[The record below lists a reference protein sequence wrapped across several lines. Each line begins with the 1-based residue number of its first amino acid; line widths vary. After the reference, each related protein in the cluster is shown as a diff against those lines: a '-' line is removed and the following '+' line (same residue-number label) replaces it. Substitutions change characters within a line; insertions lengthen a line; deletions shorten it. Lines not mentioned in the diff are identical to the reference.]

1 MPSKRAKITATRAKN
16 EKSRDVQDE
25 EEESKVP
32 LDSQID
38 ARFLACVA
46 DLAFLGH
53 IQPTKRKAEHVA
65 RIVF

>member
-1 MPSKRAKITATRAKN
+1 MH
-16 EKSRDVQDE
+16 VE
-25 EEESKVP
+25 EAEAAVS
-32 LDSQID
+32 LDTQID
-38 ARFLACVA
+38 ARFLAAVA